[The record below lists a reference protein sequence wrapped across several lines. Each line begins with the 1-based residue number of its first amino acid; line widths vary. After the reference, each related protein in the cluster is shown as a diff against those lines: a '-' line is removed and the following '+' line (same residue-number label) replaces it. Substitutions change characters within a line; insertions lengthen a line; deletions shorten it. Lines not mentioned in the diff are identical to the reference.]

1 MSEVDYSQQIYE
13 KIEQD
18 FEWPMADKALNS
30 LFLFQVNF
38 NDLKKAL
45 DFLIINQK
53 KQQFVIQ
60 QLIDKK
66 EGQDVKTIEIA
77 SKDYDSLP

>member
-1 MSEVDYSQQIYE
+1 MSSIEIDYSKHIYE

-18 FEWPMADKALNS
+18 FEWPLADKSLNS
-30 LFLFQVNF
+30 LFLFQFNF

-53 KQQFVIQ
+53 KQQFIIQ

-66 EGQDVKTIEIA
+66 EG
-77 SKDYDSLP
+77 

>member
-1 MSEVDYSQQIYE
+1 MSSEIDYSQQIYE

-18 FEWPMADKALNS
+18 FEWPLADKTLNS
-30 LFLFQVNF
+30 LFLFQFNF

-53 KQQFVIQ
+53 KQ
-60 QLIDKK
+60 
-66 EGQDVKTIEIA
+66 
-77 SKDYDSLP
+77 